1 MTPFLYRADNRHFEA
16 ADLGQLTLSEAL
28 LDSLVNDYPKSDH
41 WLDTMRREIFNRSL
55 SFYGSHDGPEVN
67 RVLSYFMKS
76 KVASHPKLNLTVA
89 NNLHYFRNYDLA
101 STFYERAQELSVE
114 AFSSRDLA
122 VYCNILGR
130 GRNYEKALPI
140 CIKQEQT
147 SAPCEDNTVKT
158 QQTITNIYK
167 ERQNWR
173 KVAEYSRKVLE
184 CQPDNEIA
192 QRYLELASQKT
203 Q

>member
-1 MTPFLYRADNRHFEA
+1 
-16 ADLGQLTLSEAL
+16 
-28 LDSLVNDYPKSDH
+28 
-41 WLDTMRREIFNRSL
+41 MRREIFNRSI
-55 SFYGSHDGPEVN
+55 SFFGSHDGPEVN
-67 RVLSYFMKS
+67 RVLSYFVKS
-76 KVASHPKLNLTVA
+76 KAASHLQLNLTVA

-130 GRNYEKALPI
+130 KRNYEKALPI

-147 SAPCEDNTVKT
+147 SSQCEDNTVKT

-167 ERQNWR
+167 ERHNWR

-192 QRYLELASQKT
+192 QSYLKMATGKGNEDFR
-203 Q
+203 